1 MLDLNLSLRTSSAAA
16 AAGGSCNNIVREKK
30 VLELS
35 NSNYNHTG
43 TSRTFLLHPS
53 SSVTTTTHSASSSS
67 DVSFSAVGYSFSTLQ
82 SYNNNPNNNNNN
94 NSNDSDDKTIQ
105 FFPANS
111 EAEGVNNKQAAML
124 QPRRQVKKL
133 RRGPRSRSSHY
144 LGVTFYRR
152 TGRWESHIW
161 DSGKQVYL
169 GGFDTAPDAA
179 RVYDLAAIRFRGL
192 DAEIN
197 FSIDDYHEDLKYMN
211 TYTKDEFVSAL
222 RLRH

>member
-1 MLDLNLSLRTSSAAA
+1 
-16 AAGGSCNNIVREKK
+16 REKK

-53 SSVTTTTHSASSSS
+53 SSVTTTTHSVSSSS

-161 DSGKQVYL
+161 
-169 GGFDTAPDAA
+169 
-179 RVYDLAAIRFRGL
+179 VYDLAALRFRGL

-211 TYTKDEFVSAL
+211 TYTKDEFILVMESFLYIFNKQNFLVKGMCLYPKLGIRAKFG
-222 RLRH
+222 HK

>member
-1 MLDLNLSLRTSSAAA
+1 MLDLNLSLRTSSSAGGGGG
-16 AAGGSCNNIVREKK
+16 GGSCNNIVREKK

-82 SYNNNPNNNNNN
+82 SYNNNPNNNN

-197 FSIDDYHEDLKYMN
+197 FSIDDYREDLKYMN